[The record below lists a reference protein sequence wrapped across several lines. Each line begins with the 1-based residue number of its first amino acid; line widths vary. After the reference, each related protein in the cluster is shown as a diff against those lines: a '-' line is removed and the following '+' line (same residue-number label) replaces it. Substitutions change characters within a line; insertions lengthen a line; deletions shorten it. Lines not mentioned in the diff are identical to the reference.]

1 MWDYQTKSCVQT
13 LRGHTRNVCA
23 VCYHPELP
31 VIITGSE
38 DGTVRIWH
46 SNTYSQEH
54 TLNYGMNRV
63 WALGYR
69 PGSNSIAVAY
79 DDGAIVIKVC
89 VLRGRQS
96 ARRDAAKARC
106 GEAAAV
112 ACKSQPQKSSCS
124 HAHTRPR
131 IPHTHTHTHTNTHTR
146 TTHTHTHFLYS
157 WLTERHSL
165 CR

>member
-1 MWDYQTKSCVQT
+1 MSGADDCTIKVWDYQTKSCVQT

-31 VIITGSE
+31 VILTGSE

-79 DDGAIVIKVC
+79 DDGAIVIKV
-89 VLRGRQS
+89 RQAKRRCQAP
-96 ARRDAAKARC
+96 ARSFFAS
-106 GEAAAV
+106 E
-112 ACKSQPQKSSCS
+112 PSC
-124 HAHTRPR
+124 
-131 IPHTHTHTHTNTHTR
+131 
-146 TTHTHTHFLYS
+146 LYQS
-157 WLTERHSL
+157 
-165 CR
+165 